1 MNAATTNP
9 VRPSH
14 NPIAVEPADRS
25 AGDAP
30 AGDSFAALLGRTQ
43 TPFVAIRPSVLGKD
57 QAFARRDAAKP
68 SAREEVFQ
76 SLKQS
81 GTRRGTGQPARAEQG
96 ERSVQSEK
104 AAKQASSG
112 KGKRAEGLT
121 DDVAEE
127 SQSEIQE
134 ARDARRA
141 GQVDEVSAFVQ
152 CVFLPNSQAQPN
164 LVQPEFVAEQL
175 GGFASEENALT
186 ETFDQAAEMVSPEMV
201 SPEMVSP
208 EMVSPEMVS
217 PEMVSPEMVSPEMV
231 SPEMVSP
238 EMAQSADT
246 KTAAEVKPFHAEDE
260 KNIATTTAVPEKP
273 EHLKNGKAP
282 ELAFD
287 VESRFG
293 NAAHADKADEAS
305 KVQLGTKLAESTKAS
320 ELAKAAKQAEK
331 VSSVRAEEIPSRAGN
346 AVASAKM
353 TEAMEMLADARGQGL
368 FAEQRDAGTSRDF
381 STATPR
387 VFAADLVVQRG
398 FGVPTNLSA
407 GDTASRAGVVSK
419 LTEDMWAAVSEF
431 KVKGGDRVELQLQ
444 TDEQTRLRLE
454 IFHHRGVVEVRARL
468 EGGDLMALT
477 AGWND
482 LQNFMAERGV
492 TLRQLESELP
502 PRQQNAQP
510 QQQSAFDAEARREA
524 FTQARQR
531 RLLEEEASPMRVRPS
546 IPTAAAVQAAASPV
560 RPGTRRGWESW
571 A

>member
-25 AGDAP
+25 AGEAP

-112 KGKRAEGLT
+112 KSKRAEGLT

-152 CVFLPNSQAQPN
+152 CVFLPNSQVQPN

-186 ETFDQAAEMVSPEMV
+186 ETFDQAA
-201 SPEMVSP
+201 
-208 EMVSPEMVS
+208 
-217 PEMVSPEMVSPEMV
+217 EMV

-305 KVQLGTKLAESTKAS
+305 KVQLATKLAESTKAS

-407 GDTASRAGVVSK
+407 GETASRAGVVSK

-510 QQQSAFDAEARREA
+510 QQQPAFDAEARREA

>member
-112 KGKRAEGLT
+112 KSKRAEGLT

-152 CVFLPNSQAQPN
+152 CGFLANSQVQPN

-186 ETFDQAAEMVSPEMV
+186 ETFDQAA
-201 SPEMVSP
+201 
-208 EMVSPEMVS
+208 
-217 PEMVSPEMVSPEMV
+217 EMV